1 MDIINIKANRITL
14 ILASL
19 LITLGINSQ
28 PPKNLA
34 EQVGYPK
41 DSKLLIIHADDM
53 GLMITAHPGARMT
66 WTLF

>member
-34 EQVGYPK
+34 EQLGYPK
-41 DSKLLIIHADDM
+41 DSIHADDM